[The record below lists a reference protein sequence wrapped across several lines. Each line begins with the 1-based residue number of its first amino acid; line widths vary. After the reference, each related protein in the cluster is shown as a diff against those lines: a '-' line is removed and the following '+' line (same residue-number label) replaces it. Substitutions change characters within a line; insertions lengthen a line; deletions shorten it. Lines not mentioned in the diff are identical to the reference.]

1 MKGDQVSCKKAP
13 NIQIL
18 ICVDANTIREP
29 IEMFQPVLEAGNRR
43 LFFQQG
49 DQLFVAETK
58 ELDTAGEK

>member
-13 NIQIL
+13 DIRIL

-29 IEMFQPVLEAGNRR
+29 FEMFQPVLEAGNRR
-43 LFFQQG
+43 VFPQQG

-58 ELDTAGEK
+58 ELGTA